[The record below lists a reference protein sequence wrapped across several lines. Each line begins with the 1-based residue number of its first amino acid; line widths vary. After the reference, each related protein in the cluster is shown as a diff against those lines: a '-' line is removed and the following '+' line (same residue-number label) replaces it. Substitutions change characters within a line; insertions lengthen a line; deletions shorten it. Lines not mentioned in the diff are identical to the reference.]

1 MQDSSEGQ
9 CERETVYSCQREDG
23 FVLCLAD
30 TSEVPIAR
38 LIWVLSDTQQAAYSA
53 ASAAG
58 TLYPSASSLLSPIA
72 TGACSL
78 LCLLTPAHQLCH
90 FHFPILCVPAPFSCQ
105 ASESICLPLL
115 KHYTFSPFPLGLQSC
130 RVSLGLYFVPQLSHY
145 TQEQKCHSSGQDLE
159 LGQWQKLLCAV
170 FTAVHPGKANA
181 WYLHGLTTSMTKV
194 VYPIP
199 YPYNWRR
206 LYLISV
212 FCSWLSSWQSLNWC
226 RAAAIAFGD
235 ILPCRKAA
243 GKWQIR
249 FPRRSTS
256 YSSALELFWNKKHL
270 PCWQS

>member
-1 MQDSSEGQ
+1 M
-9 CERETVYSCQREDG
+9 T
-23 FVLCLAD
+23 
-30 TSEVPIAR
+30 PNR
-38 LIWVLSDTQQAAYSA
+38 LP
-53 ASAAG
+53 
-58 TLYPSASSLLSPIA
+58 TLLLQLLELYIPLLLLYSLLLPQVLAVFFVFSHQHTNYA
-72 TGACSL
+72 TSIFPFFVFLRHSL
-78 LCLLTPAHQLCH
+78 PVT
-90 FHFPILCVPAPFSCQ
+90 PFSCQ

-130 RVSLGLYFVPQLSHY
+130 RVSLGLYFVPQLSRY

-159 LGQWQKLLCAV
+159 PGQWQKLLCAV
-170 FTAVHPGKANA
+170 FTAAHLGKANT

-199 YPYNWRR
+199 YPYNWRSS
-206 LYLISV
+206 YLISV

-226 RAAAIAFGD
+226 RAAAVAFGD

-256 YSSALELFWNKKHL
+256 YSSAMELFWNKKHL